1 MGILEFLFISAVL
14 FKIAMWAVNQANKE
28 IAKINNEKEN
38 K

>member
-28 IAKINNEKEN
+28 IDKSQKEEEK
-38 K
+38 